1 MDEVGPVVLG
11 TTAAGGPKKQE
22 SFSMRPPPL
31 SEKDIDARP
40 SMSMMTPS
48 PEFRRDGGGG
58 GSGVDSRLLVSAFAF
73 AAACYW
79 RWW

>member
-1 MDEVGPVVLG
+1 MLG